1 MQLKK
6 VILENFRGF
15 RNATTIS
22 VESDITAFLG
32 KNDAGK
38 SSILDALNIF
48 FNDGIE
54 KDDATIGG
62 DPTRVK
68 IACVFSDIP
77 ETIIIDATNETSLV
91 QEYLLNSEGDLEIEK
106 IYDCT
111 LAKPKISEIVA
122 CAEHPSDENFNDLL
136 SLKIAELKRRAT
148 SLGVDLHA
156 VNQTV
161 SADIRHAIWNSRD
174 QHCETTR
181 IPLMKEDGK
190 KIYEALSKKLPFY
203 ALFKADRTSTDQDS
217 EAQNPMKVAI
227 QEVTARMEESFSQI
241 KEEVEEEL
249 NQIAFKT
256 VEKAMELSPEIA
268 HTLTPRINTK
278 KLDSLFS
285 VSLTGDDDIPVNKRG
300 SGVRRLLLLSFF
312 RAEVERK
319 LLEEE
324 NTERG
329 VIYAIE
335 EPETSQHPSN
345 QRLLLE
351 AFSDLACNSSIQV
364 LLTTHTPA
372 LAQTLD
378 ENKLRFVKKIG
389 NTPSVLLVHSEEIRT
404 EVTASLGILPDNKV
418 KLFIGVEG
426 CNDIEFL
433 KAVSKS
439 YAALNSERYIDLEK
453 AEKDGEI
460 VFIPV
465 GGSNLRLW
473 VNRLNDLTRP
483 QIYFMDR
490 DNEPPQRAKYQEEY
504 DSLIREGHRAF
515 ITQRKELENYIALS
529 ILRRIYPN
537 YSGTGAPF
545 ENVPMLFA
553 KAAHEA
559 SGSPNTWEQ
568 ILEDTKKFEKKES
581 NAKKQLNKNIAS
593 QMNTFELLREND
605 PEGELDTW
613 LTTIKNL
620 LAN

>member
-217 EAQNPMKVAI
+217 EAQVY
-227 QEVTARMEESFSQI
+227 
-241 KEEVEEEL
+241 L
-249 NQIAFKT
+249 
-256 VEKAMELSPEIA
+256 
-268 HTLTPRINTK
+268 
-278 KLDSLFS
+278 
-285 VSLTGDDDIPVNKRG
+285 
-300 SGVRRLLLLSFF
+300 
-312 RAEVERK
+312 
-319 LLEEE
+319 
-324 NTERG
+324 
-329 VIYAIE
+329 Y
-335 EPETSQHPSN
+335 
-345 QRLLLE
+345 
-351 AFSDLACNSSIQV
+351 
-364 LLTTHTPA
+364 
-372 LAQTLD
+372 
-378 ENKLRFVKKIG
+378 KI
-389 NTPSVLLVHSEEIRT
+389 I
-404 EVTASLGILPDNKV
+404 
-418 KLFIGVEG
+418 F
-426 CNDIEFL
+426 
-433 KAVSKS
+433 
-439 YAALNSERYIDLEK
+439 
-453 AEKDGEI
+453 
-460 VFIPV
+460 
-465 GGSNLRLW
+465 
-473 VNRLNDLTRP
+473 
-483 QIYFMDR
+483 
-490 DNEPPQRAKYQEEY
+490 
-504 DSLIREGHRAF
+504 
-515 ITQRKELENYIALS
+515 
-529 ILRRIYPN
+529 
-537 YSGTGAPF
+537 
-545 ENVPMLFA
+545 
-553 KAAHEA
+553 
-559 SGSPNTWEQ
+559 
-568 ILEDTKKFEKKES
+568 
-581 NAKKQLNKNIAS
+581 
-593 QMNTFELLREND
+593 
-605 PEGELDTW
+605 
-613 LTTIKNL
+613 
-620 LAN
+620 